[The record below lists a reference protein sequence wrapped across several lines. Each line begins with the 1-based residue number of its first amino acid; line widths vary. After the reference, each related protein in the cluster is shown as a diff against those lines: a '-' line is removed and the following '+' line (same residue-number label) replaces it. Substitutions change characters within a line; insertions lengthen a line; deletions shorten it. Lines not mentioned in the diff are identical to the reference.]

1 MAPIDEKPLIQAI
14 ERQIGYIKCSNG
26 KVMKAFKSTYKRNG
40 TLNLFA
46 SLDVLTGKVKGKNTE
61 TKKREDFL
69 EFLDEVVSESPKGKE
84 LHVILDN
91 YCNHKKNDEWLKNNP
106 NVYFHYTPTSASWL
120 NQVEIW
126 FGILSRKT
134 LKDGSFHSTEELGEA
149 IKAFIERHNKEALPF
164 KWRKREVNGS
174 QIKNTIANLRN

>member
-106 NVYFHYTPTSASWL
+106 NVISVP
-120 NQVEIW
+120 
-126 FGILSRKT
+126 
-134 LKDGSFHSTEELGEA
+134 LK
-149 IKAFIERHNKEALPF
+149 I
-164 KWRKREVNGS
+164 
-174 QIKNTIANLRN
+174 